1 MTMMKETIVRA
12 CQTIGRNQDRMMFLD
27 FKLMM
32 VIIALL
38 ISCSVFATGPHRTLI
53 EKPQWEKEA
62 KAYNYTENYKN
73 KKENTEKKNN
83 KPAGFPLASLFS
95 NIGEAKYLIGGIIIL
110 ILITLIILLILSSY
124 KDFNSKIKDDKNGLK
139 KTIDN
144 IENADLESM
153 LNQALASG
161 SFKEA
166 VRVRYLMLLRTLS
179 RLRFVIWQKD
189 KTNGIYIHE
198 MYGKNGFELFLKL
211 TYNFDRIWYGEQEVN
226 ETDYHNLIPLFEQM
240 DKIVTTG
247 E

>member
-32 VIIALL
+32 VIIAML

-62 KAYNYTENYKN
+62 KTYNYAENYKN
-73 KKENTEKKNN
+73 KKANAE
-83 KPAGFPLASLFS
+83 PAKYNLPSFFT
-95 NIGEAKYLIGGIIIL
+95 NIGEIKYLIGGFIIL

-153 LNQALASG
+153 LHQAIASG

-179 RLRFVIWQKD
+179 RLRLVIWQKD

-198 MYGKNGFELFLKL
+198 MHGKSGFELFLKL
-211 TYNFDRIWYGEQEVN
+211 TYNFDRIWYGEQEVT
-226 ETDYHNLIPLFEQM
+226 EIDYHNLIPLFEQM
-240 DKIVTTG
+240 DKIVATG

>member
-1 MTMMKETIVRA
+1 MMKETIVRA
-12 CQTIGRNQDRMMFLD
+12 CQTIGRNQDGMMFLD
-27 FKLMM
+27 FKLMT

-38 ISCSVFATGPHRTLI
+38 ISCSVFAAGPHRTLI

-62 KAYNYTENYKN
+62 KTYNYTENYKN

-83 KPAGFPLASLFS
+83 KPAEFPLTSLFT
-95 NIGEAKYLIGGIIIL
+95 NVGEIKYLIGGFIIL
-110 ILITLIILLILSSY
+110 ILITLIIVLILSSY

-153 LNQALASG
+153 LHQAIVSG

-179 RLRFVIWQKD
+179 RLRLVIWQKD
-189 KTNGIYIHE
+189 KTNGIYIQE
-198 MYGKNGFELFLKL
+198 MHGKSGFELFLQL
-211 TYNFDRIWYGEQEVN
+211 TYNFDRIWYGEQEVT
-226 ETDYHNLIPLFEQM
+226 EIDYHNLIPLFEQM
-240 DKIVTTG
+240 DKIVATG